1 LPAALLVEGRR
12 RSPIRSIWSLQAFA
26 SSSLL
31 ELAIALPFLLITA
44 AKQRA

>member
-1 LPAALLVEGRR
+1 VEF
-12 RSPIRSIWSLQAFA
+12 LQAFA